1 MKYLESL
8 KFTHEFWTILM
19 PSLLIAIDVLTGVVN
34 AWIKRELSSSTMR
47 KGLGHKVSEF
57 AYLLVGF
64 LCSEAFALKQ
74 IYYFISFYII
84 YMEILS
90 IVENCK
96 KLGTK
101 EPIKIDKEL
110 DNISKQFKV
119 K

>member
-1 MKYLESL
+1 MKYLENL
-8 KFTHEFWTILM
+8 EFTHDYWTILL
-19 PSLLIAIDVLTGVVN
+19 PLLLIAIDVLTGVVN
-34 AWIKRELSSSTMR
+34 AWIKKKLSSSEMR

-101 EPIKIDKEL
+101 TPVKIDDEL
-110 DNISKQFKV
+110 NNISQNFKA